1 VVHVHVPDVK
11 RQKLDAKSVACVF
24 LGVSEESK
32 AFRLY
37 EPAARKIVVS
47 RDVVFEEDKSWS
59 WDTSY
64 EEHIMADLEWEDN
77 KTINVENEGAV
88 SEEERAV
95 IESIC
100 SPQNGENEEINRVPH
115 KERNRVPP
123 RWRNNYV
130 TGEGLSEESEEEA
143 NINLYFLALFTSNPV
158 HFKEAVKHDKWRT
171 TMDIEIQAIERNNT

>member
-1 VVHVHVPDVK
+1 
-11 RQKLDAKSVACVF
+11 
-24 LGVSEESK
+24 
-32 AFRLY
+32 
-37 EPAARKIVVS
+37 
-47 RDVVFEEDKSWS
+47 
-59 WDTSY
+59 
-64 EEHIMADLEWEDN
+64 
-77 KTINVENEGAV
+77 V

-143 NINLYFLALFTSNPV
+143 NINLHFLALFTSNPV